1 MIPPQLPAASSRGVP
16 APARPRV
23 NPSPGL
29 KSLGGLGALQWEAS
43 EDLALMAA
51 VEALGTADWTKV
63 AQRVRGRTAQQCMSR
78 WVKAL
83 KIGEEKGP
91 WTEEEDGIIRAAVAA
106 ASGRPAD
113 VCWAEVA
120 QKLPG
125 RLGKQCRER
134 WQNRLDPNISK
145 TPFAP
150 EVSVWECVCVCVLP
164 CGVFLTFLTLT
175 LYPPSPPLSTRTQL
189 QHVRPHNRRTEPCLR
204 PSASWGTS
212 GVP

>member
-150 EVSVWECVCVCVLP
+150 EVSVCVCVLP
-164 CGVFLTFLTLT
+164 CGVYHVPHPHIISYHTLS
-175 LYPPSPPLSTRTQL
+175 SPPLSHHTHT
-189 QHVRPHNRRTEPCLR
+189 HTTGGPCL
-204 PSASWGTS
+204 
-212 GVP
+212 V